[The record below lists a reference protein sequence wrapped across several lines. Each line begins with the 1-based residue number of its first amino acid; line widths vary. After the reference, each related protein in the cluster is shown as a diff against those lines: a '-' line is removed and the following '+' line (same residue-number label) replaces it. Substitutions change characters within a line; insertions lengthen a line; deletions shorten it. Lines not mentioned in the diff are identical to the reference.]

1 MSARR
6 SSALQ
11 SYANTAVPS
20 HRSKEQV
27 EELLRRVGAM
37 GFRWSSF
44 GSRET
49 LEAGLEW
56 DGGRMAFRLQVD
68 YEDDREHK
76 QKLRAL
82 YWYLKAKVEAI
93 QFGLVDLEQ
102 EFLPYMLTPSG
113 RTVFEEIPEAQRRG
127 WLLEAPKGEPSEL
140 GEKAT

>member
-1 MSARR
+1 MARR
-6 SSALQ
+6 GSALQ

-27 EELLRRVGAM
+27 EELLKKVGAV

-44 GSRET
+44 GEQET

-56 DGGRMAFRLQVD
+56 DGGKMAFRLVVN

-127 WLLEAPKGEPSEL
+127 WLLEAPSED
-140 GEKAT
+140 GA

>member
-1 MSARR
+1 MAGRPA
-6 SSALQ
+6 ALQ
-11 SYANTAVPS
+11 SYVNTAVPP
-20 HRSKEQV
+20 HKSKEQV
-27 EELLRRVGAM
+27 EELLQRVGAV

-44 GSRET
+44 QGRET

-56 DGGRMAFRLQVD
+56 GGGRLAFRLQVD
-68 YEDDREHK
+68 YEDDRERK

-127 WLLEAPKGEPSEL
+127 WLLEAPREDE
-140 GEKAT
+140 

>member
-1 MSARR
+1 MARR
-6 SSALQ
+6 GSALQ

-27 EELLRRVGAM
+27 EELLKKVGAV

-44 GSRET
+44 GGQET

-56 DGGRMAFRLQVD
+56 NDGKIAFRLVVN
-68 YEDDREHK
+68 YEDDRQRK

-127 WLLEAPKGEPSEL
+127 WLLEAPSED
-140 GEKAT
+140 GA

>member
-1 MSARR
+1 MAEPR
-6 SSALQ
+6 SALK
-11 SYANTAVPS
+11 SYANTVVAP
-20 HRSKEQV
+20 HKSKEQV
-27 EELLRRVGAM
+27 EGLLLRIGAV

-44 GSRET
+44 QGRET

-56 DGGRMAFRLQVD
+56 EGGQTAFRLVVD
-68 YEDDREHK
+68 YEDERERK

-127 WLLEAPKGEPSEL
+127 WLLEAPSED
-140 GEKAT
+140 GA